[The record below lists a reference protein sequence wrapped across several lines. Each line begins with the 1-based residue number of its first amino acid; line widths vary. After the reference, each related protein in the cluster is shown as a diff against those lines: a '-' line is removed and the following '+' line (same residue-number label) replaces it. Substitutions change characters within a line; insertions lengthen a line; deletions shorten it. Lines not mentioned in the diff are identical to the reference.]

1 MTEAQQVDTTLVI
14 GVTPEGRKVH
24 LAWKRTGAIL
34 CDLSRRG
41 PAVNDVIADLGEEGG
56 EDETMA
62 VLNEHT
68 IPVSRLCAHCF
79 SIRFRT
85 RLASRRRAAGLRTT
99 G

>member
-1 MTEAQQVDTTLVI
+1 MPDGKPVDTTLVI

-24 LAWKRTGAIL
+24 LAWKRTGAVL
-34 CDLSRRG
+34 CDTSRFG
-41 PAVNDVIADLGEEGG
+41 PAVDDVIAELPEEGG
-56 EDETMA
+56 EEETMA